1 MGLVFIFLF
10 LEGIVAN
17 FISSVGNFSNNQN
30 EILMLVLILINVIF
44 MIFVLSREC
53 KGRKEIFLI
62 LLFSLCIRI
71 IFLLMDI
78 YLRKYF
84 VLPNSGGDTEAFN
97 TNAINILQHNF
108 KGYRFLYDPYS
119 YLVAIIY
126 GVFLKQRVLAQY
138 INLFFSMWTILITLK
153 IFDRFNINK
162 KLKII
167 MVALIAFMP
176 NYIIMS
182 VVLLRESIPV
192 FFLGAS
198 LLYFIRW
205 WLDDKTHYFI
215 IALILSLIPP
225 IFHSGM
231 IGNAEAYIIIYIL
244 CSNRKRDFKLNVKSI
259 LLILFSI
266 ITLTLLSNFIQNT
279 FMNKFG
285 EIDSINDIVAKT
297 ASAESGAAVYIIGG
311 EVNNLWDLIK
321 NTPLRVFYFIG
332 SPFPWQWRGLGD
344 IIAFVFNALFYIV
357 AYIYAFKALL
367 KNKKGKNIIK
377 VFLLIVIAGAV
388 IFAWGTSN
396 AGTALRHR
404 DKFIVN
410 YIVMFALSL
419 NYLYYNKKCIR
430 ES

>member
-1 MGLVFIFLF
+1 
-10 LEGIVAN
+10 
-17 FISSVGNFSNNQN
+17 
-30 EILMLVLILINVIF
+30 
-44 MIFVLSREC
+44 
-53 KGRKEIFLI
+53 
-62 LLFSLCIRI
+62 
-71 IFLLMDI
+71 
-78 YLRKYF
+78 
-84 VLPNSGGDTEAFN
+84 
-97 TNAINILQHNF
+97 
-108 KGYRFLYDPYS
+108 
-119 YLVAIIY
+119 
-126 GVFLKQRVLAQY
+126 
-138 INLFFSMWTILITLK
+138 
-153 IFDRFNINK
+153 
-162 KLKII
+162 
-167 MVALIAFMP
+167 
-176 NYIIMS
+176 
-182 VVLLRESIPV
+182 
-192 FFLGAS
+192 
-198 LLYFIRW
+198 
-205 WLDDKTHYFI
+205 
-215 IALILSLIPP
+215 
-225 IFHSGM
+225 
-231 IGNAEAYIIIYIL
+231 
-244 CSNRKRDFKLNVKSI
+244 
-259 LLILFSI
+259 
-266 ITLTLLSNFIQNT
+266 
-279 FMNKFG
+279 MNKFG